1 MIRPA
6 RVWKIRTARGP
17 ARAPLPHRT
26 RTGTCSKR
34 RPRRD
39 NVSPVEPDGQ
49 PRGAAP
55 TGGDTIRTRILNL
68 GGAIV
73 CRPYG
78 TQSGRDANPRANPP
92 ATHIRHLRCR
102 PKDAGDVGDTGCI
115 RGAEYSHVARALPS
129 TASTAST
136 MSPGRQ
142 ECRRDACAARH
153 RTAWLAPGKTRV
165 FVSWCL
171 GVKCDEVNSPAHT
184 KASSR
189 QGGPFWTGPG
199 SGIPPRTRPGGVRR
213 DPAWNPVPIR
223 LWAIPG
229 SPLWRMQE
237 KTTGKGAGRTPERR
251 SRRRRWR
258 GRIIA
263 GVFRVLYS

>member
-1 MIRPA
+1 LSA
-6 RVWKIRTARGP
+6 V
-17 ARAPLPHRT
+17 
-26 RTGTCSKR
+26 
-34 RPRRD
+34 
-39 NVSPVEPDGQ
+39 
-49 PRGAAP
+49 P
-55 TGGDTIRTRILNL
+55 TGVNPGATLVPGL
-68 GGAIV
+68 KPGAILF
-73 CRPYG
+73 RPYG

-115 RGAEYSHVARALPS
+115 RGAEYSHVARVLPS